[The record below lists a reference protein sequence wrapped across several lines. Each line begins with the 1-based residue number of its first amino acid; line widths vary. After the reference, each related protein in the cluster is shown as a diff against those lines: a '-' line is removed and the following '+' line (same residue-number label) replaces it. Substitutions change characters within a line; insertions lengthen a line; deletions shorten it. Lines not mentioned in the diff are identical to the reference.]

1 MKGLLRPGARLFFVA
16 SKAFLPASKVLP
28 QTPKLFLPAANS
40 SPLAVNTAFVK
51 IPAFP
56 ITVTPSEKSE
66 KSANMLKAVAAIGG
80 AATLVAV
87 LNTALSLEADERV
100 QYITDA
106 EREKVHTHVS
116 QPFLDLKAAIENK
129 EISIDHEIRDR
140 FHEII
145 SKAEKNL
152 GTDYELMLHVL
163 KRANRIAQTLFPE
176 TGATATKN
184 IADWL
189 SGDSGKVHLRA
200 DTLLQVIRTQYGKN
214 GETSAHRAR
223 LNEFNIPGK
232 IGANAPQLTRATLAS
247 VVALQFLIVT
257 NQTAPPDQ
265 TTTQIFFAGF

>member
-1 MKGLLRPGARLFFVA
+1 MRQER
-16 SKAFLPASKVLP
+16 
-28 QTPKLFLPAANS
+28 
-40 SPLAVNTAFVK
+40 
-51 IPAFP
+51 IPIGDQSDLGRHPFP
-56 ITVTPSEKSE
+56 VSFWDGYI
-66 KSANMLKAVAAIGG
+66 LKAVAAIGG

-140 FHEII
+140 FDGII

-163 KRANRIAQTLFPE
+163 KRANRIAQKLFPE

-232 IGANAPQLTRATLAS
+232 IGANAPQLRRGTLAS

-257 NQTAPPDQ
+257 HQTAPPDQ
-265 TTTQIFFAGF
+265 TTTQIFFAWF

>member
-1 MKGLLRPGARLFFVA
+1 MKGLLGPGARRFFVG
-16 SKAFLPASKVLP
+16 SKKALLQTLLP
-28 QTPKLFLPAANS
+28 QTSKLLPAANS
-40 SPLAVNTAFVK
+40 SPWDVNPACVK
-51 IPAFP
+51 ISAFP
-56 ITVTPSEKSE
+56 ITVTRSE

-100 QYITDA
+100 QYITDS

-152 GTDYELMLHVL
+152 GTEYQMMLHVL
-163 KRANRIAQTLFPE
+163 KKANRIAQKLFPE

-189 SGDSGKVHLRA
+189 SGDSGKVHLSA
-200 DTLLQVIRTQYGKN
+200 DTLLRVIRTQYGKN

-232 IGANAPQLTRATLAS
+232 IGANAPQLTRGTLAS
-247 VVALQFLIVT
+247 MVALQFLIVT
-257 NQTAPPDQ
+257 HQTAPPDQ
-265 TTTQIFFAGF
+265 IRFFAGF